1 MLGVVICERRGGRP
15 PLPVGSFPCL
25 GLNDALRARPIS
37 FRRLRERGV
46 QAVEVEDQVAEV
58 AAQQISAF
66 IADLA
71 AVVVC
76 CGPFL
81 ETSGLCLSGVVGLSE
96 ELVEVQLLW
105 RWSCVGCGLCLCLLW
120 SRCGAGGDWACEAAW
135 WWSVCSSW
143 R

>member
-1 MLGVVICERRGGRP
+1 MRSLLPSLPLRRALLLLDAVWALPVALRGRP
-15 PLPVGSFPCL
+15 QL
-25 GLNDALRARPIS
+25 GPQAR
-37 FRRLRERGV
+37 
-46 QAVEVEDQVAEV
+46 QVEDDIAEV

-66 IADLA
+66 VADLA

-81 ETSGLCLSGVVGLSE
+81 ETSGLCLSGVVGFSE

-120 SRCGAGGDWACEAAW
+120 SRCGAGGDWAGEAPW
-135 WWSVCSSW
+135 WWSVCSVAVEFACAQ
-143 R
+143 